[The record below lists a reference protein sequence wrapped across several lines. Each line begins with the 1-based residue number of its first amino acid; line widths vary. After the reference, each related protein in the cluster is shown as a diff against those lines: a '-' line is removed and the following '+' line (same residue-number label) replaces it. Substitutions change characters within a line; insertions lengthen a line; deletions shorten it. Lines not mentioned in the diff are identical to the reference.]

1 MLIARKVSLKVVITD
16 DYRKRYVAQL
26 GSLSSE
32 VKVELE
38 KLRSTEAQLMLKVQN
53 LDYNY
58 VMSVREQLEREKS
71 TREQTLKEIEARIAE
86 MEKMPEGAIFPQ
98 GSIESLYEAKVGD
111 NLEQKLAGAEIVIKD
126 GVIQSINEG

>member
-26 GSLSSE
+26 NSLSAE

-86 MEKMPEGAIFPQ
+86 MEKMPEGTIFPQ
-98 GSIESLYEAKVGD
+98 GTIESLYEAKVGD

-126 GVIQSINEG
+126 GVIQTINEG